1 MAQQQST
8 VDLAKLP
15 PRFVLS
21 GMVLNVF
28 QAPAGKSKDGRDY
41 GGDFR
46 LQVLS
51 ADHLRN
57 GETKVVPTEV
67 SIGGDA
73 KEAETYRTRVGAVVQ
88 LPVSVYMGAMGLAVT
103 LAADR
108 KAP

>member
-1 MAQQQST
+1 MPSA

-15 PRFVLS
+15 PRFKLS

-28 QAPAGKSKDGRDY
+28 EAPAGKTKDGRDY

-46 LQVLS
+46 LQLLS

-57 GETKVVPTEV
+57 GETKMVPTEV
-67 SIGGDA
+67 SVGTDG
-73 KEAETYRTRVGAVVQ
+73 KTAESYRARVGAVVE
-88 LPVSVYMGAMGLAVT
+88 LPVTVYVGAMGLAVQ

-108 KAP
+108 GQA